1 MLTVVNRNLVRFLEL
16 VSPPALEQ
24 TSSLIW
30 SAKEEGVAGGE
41 ILRRT
46 LRRYV
51 TAFVPS
57 DIVHGGKPKVSFAA
71 AGRLP
76 RQFHELNRPDGRL
89 RP

>member
-1 MLTVVNRNLVRFLEL
+1 MRGYER
-16 VSPPALEQ
+16 
-24 TSSLIW
+24 
-30 SAKEEGVAGGE
+30 GGK
-41 ILRRT
+41 LRRT

-57 DIVHGGKPKVSFAA
+57 DIVHGGKRKESFAA

-76 RQFHELNRPDGRL
+76 RQFHELNRPYGRL